1 MTRKKAEFLLAAV
14 IIARSTSYILT
25 KTGLE
30 AMGPFTLLAI
40 RFLLA
45 FALLAMIFRKKF
57 LHIRKMTLLRGML
70 LGLSFFA
77 VMTAELFG
85 LQTTSSSM
93 TAFLENTAIVFVPIF
108 EAMLCRKLP
117 TASVYISTV
126 ITLLGVALL
135 TLHGSAFSLNTGEL
149 LCLLAAMLYAASII
163 LTDRLAVKDDP
174 FILGM
179 LQVGFLG
186 LFSLLAAFFFET
198 PRLPSNEQEWAII
211 ITLAVICTG
220 FGFTLQ
226 PVAQR
231 YTSSTRAGIFCALN
245 PLVATVLGWIILN
258 EQLGSQGIIGAV
270 LILLGLTV
278 SYFIKKLD
286 QFQPTK
292 DSIILTSEHL

>member
-1 MTRKKAEFLLAAV
+1 MTRRNAELLLAAL

-45 FALLAMIFRKKF
+45 FALLVMIFWKRF
-57 LHIRKMTLLRGML
+57 IHLQIQTLLRGML
-70 LGLSFFA
+70 LGLVFFA

-108 EAMLCRKLP
+108 EAILRKKLP
-117 TASVYISTV
+117 TASVYISSAV
-126 ITLLGVALL
+126 TLLGVGLL
-135 TLHGSAFSLNTGEL
+135 TLHGNTVSLTQGEL
-149 LCLLAAMLYAASII
+149 LCLLAALLYAAAII

-186 LFSLLAAFFFET
+186 LFSLFAAFLFET
-198 PRLPSNEQEWAII
+198 PRLPSSGQEWAII
-211 ITLAVICTG
+211 IALAIVCTG

-231 YTSSTRAGIFCALN
+231 YTSSERTGIFCALN
-245 PLVATVLGWIILN
+245 PLVAAVLGWIILN
-258 EQLGSQGIIGAV
+258 ERLGYQGIIGAT
-270 LILLGLTV
+270 LILLGLTA
-278 SYFIKKLD
+278 SYLIKKPD
-286 QFQPTK
+286 QIT
-292 DSIILTSEHL
+292 